1 MVRHAKKHAKKSTR
15 RKRGGINLP
24 VIGEVPIKKTVADF
38 IGQNSFIEQVA
49 PTLAS
54 MGPDYAPSKFI
65 AAVDLEPYFKDYPGF
80 LPAAKEFQDG
90 LVEGLQQQGIGRRRR
105 RGYIVMRKKAKG
117 PKKSHKRKGRK

>member
-1 MVRHAKKHAKKSTR
+1 MKRHAKKHVKKSR
-15 RKRGGINLP
+15 GRKRGGVNAFGFDIP
-24 VIGEVPIKKTVADF
+24 VKETVRDF

-65 AAVDLEPYFKDYPGF
+65 GAVDIEPYFPDQYKAFVPI
-80 LPAAKEFQDG
+80 AKEFQDG

-105 RGYIVMRKKAKG
+105 RGYVVMRKKAKG
-117 PKKSHKRKGRK
+117 PKKSKRKGRK

>member
-1 MVRHAKKHAKKSTR
+1 M
-15 RKRGGINLP
+15 LP
-24 VIGEVPIKKTVADF
+24 PPFGEIPIKKTVSDF

-65 AAVDLEPYFKDYPGF
+65 AAVDLEPYFDKYKAF
-80 LPAAKEFQDG
+80 LPVAKEFQDG
-90 LVEGLQQQGIGRRRR
+90 LVEGLQNQGIGRRRR
-105 RGYIVMRKKAKG
+105 RFVMRKKAKG